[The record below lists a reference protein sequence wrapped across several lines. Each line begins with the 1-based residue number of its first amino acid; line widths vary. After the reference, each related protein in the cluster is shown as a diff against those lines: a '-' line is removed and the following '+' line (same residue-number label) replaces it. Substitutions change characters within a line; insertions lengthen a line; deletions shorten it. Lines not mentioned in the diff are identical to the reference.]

1 MIPQDQTEERLTS
14 REQRIVA
21 RLQARVPRDAQGLKA
36 LRARALDLPAMLRR
50 HGLMHVL
57 LFLAG
62 KEGSDRDLAG
72 LLHQGIVAALADPA
86 AGQILT
92 DYAEGLAGMEL
103 PTYLLHWEAAQESA
117 TWLKLLVE
125 ARTKTVPAVMSQPT
139 GKEEE

>member
-1 MIPQDQTEERLTS
+1 MTPQDQRDRLTS

-21 RLQARVPRDAQGLKA
+21 CLQERVPREGQGLKA

-62 KEGSDRDLAG
+62 KGGCDSELAD
-72 LLHQGIVAALADPA
+72 LLHQGIAAALADPA
-86 AGQILT
+86 TAQNVT
-92 DYAEGLAGMEL
+92 VYAEGLAVVEF

-125 ARTKTVPAVMSQPT
+125 ARTKTVPAAMGTPA
-139 GKEEE
+139 GEGA

>member
-1 MIPQDQTEERLTS
+1 MTPQNQGERISS

-21 RLQARVPRDAQGLKA
+21 CLQERVPRDAQSLKA

-62 KEGSDRDLAG
+62 KEGSDHQLAD
-72 LLHQGIVAALADPA
+72 LLHQGITAALDEPVNHPN
-86 AGQILT
+86 T
-92 DYAEGLAGMEL
+92 TTYAEGLAAMEL

-125 ARTKTVPAVMSQPT
+125 ARTKSIPAALSTPV
-139 GKEEE
+139 GGGGAR

>member
-1 MIPQDQTEERLTS
+1 MTPQEPQERLTS

-21 RLQARVPRDAQGLKA
+21 RLQESVPRESPGLKA

-62 KEGSDRDLAG
+62 KEGSDRELAD
-72 LLHQGIVAALADPA
+72 LLHQGIEAALDHPTA
-86 AGQILT
+86 AQNVTG
-92 DYAEGLAGMEL
+92 YAEDLAAMEF

-117 TWLKLLVE
+117 TWLKLLIE
-125 ARTKTVPAVMSQPT
+125 ARTKTVPAVLPT
-139 GKEEE
+139 EAGGGEGQ

>member
-1 MIPQDQTEERLTS
+1 MTPRPQDRLSS
-14 REQRIVA
+14 REQRVVA
-21 RLQARVPRDAQGLKA
+21 QLQESVPRDAQGLKA

-62 KEGSDRDLAG
+62 KEGSDQRLAE
-72 LLHQGIVAALADPA
+72 LLHQGIAAALDEPA
-86 AGQILT
+86 TLPNVTG
-92 DYAEGLAGMEL
+92 YAEGLAAMEF

-125 ARTKTVPAVMSQPT
+125 ARTKTVPAV
-139 GKEEE
+139 GEGG